1 MRDTILTMS
10 NRQALSVLVDADLSD
25 TPSTENVPNPP
36 AGENEP
42 SGATPLQGLEWIV
55 TVEENTGTPI
65 QVEGILLARLQ
76 ISLDQGA
83 GWATAFTT
91 ETEQEM
97 QLCEDRS
104 APDPCLSVNGVATRR
119 QAVSHRFLDELGVT
133 DLTQVRFRTVYSTSG
148 RTGGDGAATLAVTSY
163 LQRIGGA

>member
-10 NRQALSVLVDADLSD
+10 NRQALSVPVDDNLAD
-25 TPSTENVPNPP
+25 TASTNDVPNPP
-36 AGENEP
+36 SGENEP
-42 SGATPLQGLEWIV
+42 SGELPVQGMEWIV

-65 QVEGILLARLQ
+65 QVEGTLLARLQ

-83 GWATAFTT
+83 GWAAAFTT
-91 ETEQEM
+91 ENEQEM

-119 QAVSHRFLDELGVT
+119 QVVSHRFLEELGVT
-133 DLTQVRFRTVYSTSG
+133 DMTQVRFRTVYSSSG
-148 RTGGDGAATLAVTSY
+148 RVGSDGAATVAATSY